1 MTVGADMVGNHGQV
15 WGSYVTPSS
24 PVTPSATAGITGAAP
39 SSYLVA
45 TTPGPPPPAAALR
58 AVVAGTDLPRGT
70 STRCHRVQDL
80 RLVLTQ
86 EKFRQQRFSDADA
99 LDLKVVGGE
108 LVAGDDLQLS
118 SWLPS
123 LPLATDVHTET
134 ATLTYAPE
142 SYCRGGGQGRDL
154 KGPRA
159 LRLTLTRALK
169 AGEGLA
175 LWFSSEVAAN
185 LSLPFLNFSHIRDG
199 AYVCP
204 KCNLRYAAPN
214 PLKLHL
220 ATRCDTIPSH
230 ILWDR
235 LSTAPSQP
243 AAPPWYTPLLPSSS
257 SSVNSFPVRLKSPQ
271 KSLRLSRPGQFQT
284 RLSEVPRAHPHLG
297 LTNTCHLIRPA
308 APSVRQSRIFR
319 SPPPTSQNQLSGG
332 SGSTSRPLAIRFQ
345 ALPHPSSLLLS
356 PGPSHGFSRP
366 PATRPFASGLPSEA
380 LISPHLFLGSLLPCH
395 AHQPGS
401 AQTIMP
407 VMPLT
412 GGGGGGGGARPLLTT
427 SAAPP
432 TVDPCAEMETLVSNL
447 GRSRRGHLCLYCG
460 KIYSRKYGLKI
471 HIRTHTGYKPLK
483 CKVCLRPFGDPS
495 NLNKHVRLHAE
506 GETPYR
512 CDHCGKVLV
521 RRRDLDRHLRS
532 RHPELPVLN
541 TTHSLTD
548 TDEEGDRDDE
558 EVPDGDDDDGGNE
571 EDDGEIVEV
580 GDSGSGHLVST
591 THDT

>member
-1 MTVGADMVGNHGQV
+1 MVGNHGQV
-15 WGSYVTPSS
+15 WGSYVTPSA
-24 PVTPSATAGITGAAP
+24 PPSSTAGTGTAP

-45 TTPGPPPPAAALR
+45 ATTPGPPIPPPPAAAALR
-58 AVVAGTDLPRGT
+58 AVLAGTDLPRGT
-70 STRCHRVQDL
+70 STRCHKVHDL
-80 RLVLTQ
+80 SLALTQ
-86 EKFRQQRFSDADA
+86 EKFRQQRFSDAVT

-108 LVAGDDLQLS
+108 LLAGDDLQLP
-118 SWLPS
+118 SWLPF

-134 ATLTYAPE
+134 ATLTYAQNQPE
-142 SYCRGGGQGRDL
+142 SCCSGGQGRDP

-159 LRLTLTRALK
+159 LRLTLTRTLK

-185 LSLPFLNFSHIRDG
+185 LGLPFLNFSHIRDG

-220 ATRCDTIPSH
+220 ATRCDAIPSH

-235 LSTAPSQP
+235 LSTAPTQP
-243 AAPPWYTPLLPSSS
+243 ATPPWYTPLLPSSS
-257 SSVNSFPVRLKSPQ
+257 SVISFPARLKSPPERPQ
-271 KSLRLSRPGQFQT
+271 IIAPRSVSDATLRGAESPSSPRPNKH
-284 RLSEVPRAHPHLG
+284 V
-297 LTNTCHLIRPA
+297 
-308 APSVRQSRIFR
+308 
-319 SPPPTSQNQLSGG
+319 SPD
-332 SGSTSRPLAIRFQ
+332 STSSPVSSPEPNLSLSAAHEPKSAFRRVRKHEPPSLAIRFQ

-366 PATRPFASGLPSEA
+366 PATRPFASGIPSATSISEA
-380 LISPHLFLGSLLPCH
+380 LISPHLLLGSLLPCH

-412 GGGGGGGGARPLLTT
+412 GGGARPLLTT

-541 TTHSLTD
+541 TSHSLTD

-558 EVPDGDDDDGGNE
+558 EVPDGDDDDNE
-571 EDDGEIVEV
+571 EDDDEIVEV
-580 GDSGSGHLVST
+580 GDNASAHLVST